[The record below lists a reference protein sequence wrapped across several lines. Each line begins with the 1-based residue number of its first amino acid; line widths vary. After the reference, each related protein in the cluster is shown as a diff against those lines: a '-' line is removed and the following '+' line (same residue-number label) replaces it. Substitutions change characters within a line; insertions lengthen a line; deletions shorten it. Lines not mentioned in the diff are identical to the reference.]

1 MTISNS
7 TFIYRKVVARC
18 LRDQNSARLWFSTSY
33 KKCDTQ
39 FYLKLLN
46 KKILSGLKTNKMV
59 KKNLRFDT
67 KEVKG
72 REVGIS
78 QLDNYTP
85 KS

>member
-1 MTISNS
+1 MV
-7 TFIYRKVVARC
+7 FDL
-18 LRDQNSARLWFSTSY
+18 LRGWN
-33 KKCDTQ
+33 TQ

-78 QLDNYTP
+78 QLENYTP
-85 KS
+85 KC